1 MPSDPDWLESLT
13 ETTVLPNYSRLP
25 VAWGSICMLMCVP
38 LTISIANALDVRSV
52 SALIQS
58 NDLMET
64 IQAMNFNALD
74 LNLIRVFDALMRERS
89 VTRAGDRIGLSQPA
103 VSAALNR
110 LRHVFNDNL
119 FVRHGSEM
127 QPTPLASELGERA
140 RLALAEIEGMVRT
153 VRGLEL
159 GELDRTFT
167 LMGADFF
174 STLLMPF
181 LSHKVYMQA
190 PAVKMRLLDSARGEV
205 ARLLQDNA
213 VDMALE
219 RPLDTPG
226 WISKELLFRSPFVI
240 IASADNSALAD
251 LPEGAV
257 MPLSIF
263 SSLPHVIRSIDGTF
277 GGLVDDALATHGL
290 KRQVTLALPHFHAVA
305 SAIAQSAHIAAVP
318 LQFADAVKTNLRLR
332 CFLPPIDVPVPDV
345 NLYWHSRYDE
355 DLAHRWMRDQILQ
368 AVAALNFPINE
379 MGNATSVELS

>member
-1 MPSDPDWLESLT
+1 M
-13 ETTVLPNYSRLP
+13 P

-277 GGLVDDALATHGL
+277 RGLVDDALATHGL